1 MFSIIAAYDETKAI
15 GKDNQLLWHI
25 AEDLAFFKETT
36 LNHTLI
42 MGRKT
47 FESIGKPL
55 PKRKTIVLSQKQL
68 QIDGV
73 EVCTFDEVYSRYK
86 ESDEEIFICGGAEI
100 YQLFLPYTQKLYI
113 SHVVGRH
120 EADTYFP
127 KWDESEYVKIETRK
141 LCDRVRMVQY
151 ERKL

>member
-1 MFSIIAAYDETKAI
+1 MFSIIAAYDETRAI

-25 AEDLAFFKETT
+25 SEDLAFFKETT

-55 PKRKTIVLSQKQL
+55 PKRKTIVLSQSQL
-68 QIDGV
+68 QIEGV
-73 EVCTFDEVYSRYK
+73 EVCTFDEVCSRYS

-100 YQLFLPYTQKLYI
+100 YQLFLPYAKKLYI

-127 KWDESEYVKIETRK
+127 IWDESEFIKTETRQ
-141 LCDRVRMVQY
+141 LCDCVSMVQY